1 MARQARQ
8 ARPAPRLWPRLA
20 SLWGLLR
27 ALTGDDAYERYRA
40 HHAARHAG
48 EPPMSRREFC
58 ADVERRRWS
67 GVNRCC

>member
-1 MARQARQ
+1 MARY

-20 SLWGLLR
+20 SLWGVLR
-27 ALTGDDAYERYRA
+27 AVSGDDAYERYRA

-48 EPPMSRREFC
+48 EPLMSRREFC
-58 ADVERRRWS
+58 ADAEQRKWS

>member
-1 MARQARQ
+1 MTRH
-8 ARPAPRLWPRLA
+8 ARPAPRPWSRLA
-20 SLWGLLR
+20 SLWAVLR
-27 ALTGDDAYERYRA
+27 TLSGDDAYERYRA

-58 ADVERRRWS
+58 ADAERRKWS

>member
-1 MARQARQ
+1 MAQH

-20 SLWGLLR
+20 SLWGVLR
-27 ALTGDDAYERYRA
+27 ALSGDDAYERYRA

-48 EPPMSRREFC
+48 EPLMSRREFC
-58 ADVERRRWS
+58 ADAERRKWS

>member
-1 MARQARQ
+1 MS
-8 ARPAPRLWPRLA
+8 PAPSTGRCWPRLRA
-20 SLWGLLR
+20 LWRVLR
-27 ALTGDDAYERYRA
+27 ALSGDDAYERYRA